1 MNSRWL
7 KGIGKREDDDDCVT
21 PASEVKYFRGKVVV
35 VVVVVVVVGIDVE
48 EMRKE
53 G

>member
-35 VVVVVVVVGIDVE
+35 VVVVVVGIDVE

>member
-35 VVVVVVVVGIDVE
+35 VVVVVGIDVE